1 MFLEISQNSQ
11 KNTCTRDSF
20 LIKLQRIWHRCFP
33 VNLVKFV
40 RTPFLQNTTGW
51 LLLYETFDQVLE
63 NLLVSGTI
71 FTDPGSFYILNF
83 HDIIIE
89 SFNNI
94 TLMRQDII
102 EKENKIMELSENSE
116 LKENDINHQ
125 ITTINAAL
133 NKITSSYKATIALRS
148 GSNRI
153 STE

>member
-1 MFLEISQNSQ
+1 M
-11 KNTCTRDSF
+11 
-20 LIKLQRIWHRCFP
+20 QRIWHRCFS

-63 NLLVSGTI
+63 NLLVSGTM
-71 FTDPGSFYILNF
+71 FTDPGSFYILND
-83 HDIIIE
+83 DIIIE

-94 TLMRQDII
+94 TLMRQDIN
-102 EKENKIMELSENSE
+102 EKENKIMDLSENSE

-148 GSNRI
+148 VSNRI

>member
-63 NLLVSGTI
+63 NLLVSGTM
-71 FTDPGSFYILNF
+71 FTDPGSFFILND
-83 HDIIIE
+83 DIIIE

-94 TLMRQDII
+94 TLMRQDIN
-102 EKENKIMELSENSE
+102 EKENKIMDLSENSE